1 MNKTDYNLFGKHES
15 KWTFFPEAG
24 LPTLIV
30 CRSMPIGTVFFDT
43 ELEAI
48 DFKLN
53 DLSKIQREFE
63 EKKRRLGYVEIDRL
77 NEIDTEDE
85 RIFNQITCR

>member
-1 MNKTDYNLFGKHES
+1 MNKSDYNSFGEHES

-24 LPTLIV
+24 LPTLII
-30 CRSMPIGTVFFDT
+30 CRAMPIGTVFFDT

-53 DLSKIQREFE
+53 SLLIIQRELE
-63 EKKRRLGYVEIDRL
+63 RRKPHLEYKQQEKQY
-77 NEIDTEDE
+77 EDAG
-85 RIFNQITCR
+85 ILPKTT